1 MTPELHAMI
10 ARGSTYIEVASAY
23 EIADHETAQ
32 QAAEE
37 LGVIMRAIA
46 ELKAG
51 KASFVKPA
59 KDIIANAEKWFD
71 PGIEGFEAAAAMLK
85 GRLLEYQQ
93 NEQARIAVER
103 AAREAEERRVR
114 QEAEE
119 AAAIARA
126 KAEEIA
132 REERRKA
139 EAAEQARAQAEAS
152 GNAKAAARAAAEAAK
167 ATERA
172 QAAIENGN
180 AAAQEA
186 LVSAVAESAA
196 PIAEPTRI
204 VGFTTRKNW
213 KAELKA
219 GITEDQAKALILVAA
234 ASRPELLAL
243 FDLNQSRLDK
253 WAKAQ
258 EAAMNVPGYSARNV
272 PIAAGS
278 KR

>member
-1 MTPELHAMI
+1 MHAMI
-10 ARGSTYIEVASAY
+10 SRGSTYIEVASAY
-23 EIADHETAQ
+23 EIGDHETAQ

-37 LGVIMRAIA
+37 LNVIMKSIV
-46 ELKAG
+46 ELKTLKAG
-51 KASFVKPA
+51 FVKPA
-59 KDIIANAEKWFD
+59 KDIIGNAEKLFD
-71 PGIEGFEAAAAMLK
+71 PGIEGFEAAAKMLK
-85 GRLLEYQQ
+85 GRLLEYQE
-93 NEQARIAVER
+93 NENARIAVER
-103 AAREAEERRVR
+103 AAREAEERRLR

-119 AAAIARA
+119 AAAVARA

-152 GNAKAAARAAAEAAK
+152 GNARAAAKAAAEAAK

-180 AAAQEA
+180 AIAQEA

-196 PIAEPTRI
+196 APIAEPARI
-204 VGFTTRKNW
+204 VGFSTRKNW

-234 ASRPELLAL
+234 ATRPELLAL